1 MVIKVQQI
9 KVQDPR
15 DIINDLD
22 ANGLDVNDLDVK
34 DVNTLDVK
42 DVIEVKTLLPQSK
55 QIFAWCKNGGS
66 LLWRFWCYNLAG
78 RRTSS

>member
-22 ANGLDVNDLDVK
+22 VNGLDVK
-34 DVNTLDVK
+34 DVNALDVK
-42 DVIEVKTLLPQSK
+42 DVIKVKTLLPQS
-55 QIFAWCKNGGS
+55 
-66 LLWRFWCYNLAG
+66 
-78 RRTSS
+78 